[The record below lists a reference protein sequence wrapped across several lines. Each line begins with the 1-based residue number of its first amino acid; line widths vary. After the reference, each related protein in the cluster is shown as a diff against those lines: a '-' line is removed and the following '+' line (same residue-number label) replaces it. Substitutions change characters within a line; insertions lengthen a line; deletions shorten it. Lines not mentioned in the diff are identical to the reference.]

1 MKFVILRIQR
11 RKKWNPLDMIP
22 VIVRDQDVRL
32 RSFSAIRRGP
42 TAPQHAQPRA
52 AIQNKLRAVRSDQLQ
67 TRRIAAVAPRRRVY
81 RRRRSAHAPE
91 TQFGDGIGHC
101 SECKTPECRLVPRQ
115 HAGNGKLVS
124 WSQRTEGASIDSR
137 SRSVIVPNKHR
148 KGLHRRH
155 RAGRIRRMAAHSHDH
170 GHAGH
175 SHSPGHSHP
184 TLRPS
189 VLGWAMAATLGLV
202 VAEFFGGV
210 LGRSVALLND
220 AVHNLS
226 DVPTLGISYL
236 AMRWAERPADSEKT
250 YGYHRAGT
258 LAAFTNAFVLV
269 LLSLWLGY
277 EAFERIRSPVAVV
290 ESWMIWTSVA
300 ALVVNG
306 GITLALVRGRGDLNL
321 RSILVHNFGDALSTF
336 AIIAGALII
345 HATGASWID
354 PLLGLAIGLLV
365 LWSSIG
371 ILRESSH
378 ILLEGRPLDLRV
390 EDVARA
396 ILTVEGVEEVHDV
409 HLWSLGGGHHALS
422 LHARIPDMHLDEC
435 ERLLVSIQRVAAKE
449 FGVEHTTVQLER
461 AGLPAKSGYVM
472 PERAKK

>member
-1 MKFVILRIQR
+1 MGTVMALSAKPQCDGSFHAKTRETGSLSHGRSR
-11 RKKWNPLDMIP
+11 RKE
-22 VIVRDQDVRL
+22 RQ
-32 RSFSAIRRGP
+32 SIRGGKVSYCPISRG
-42 TAPQHAQPRA
+42 
-52 AIQNKLRAVRSDQLQ
+52 
-67 TRRIAAVAPRRRVY
+67 
-81 RRRRSAHAPE
+81 
-91 TQFGDGIGHC
+91 
-101 SECKTPECRLVPRQ
+101 
-115 HAGNGKLVS
+115 
-124 WSQRTEGASIDSR
+124 
-137 SRSVIVPNKHR
+137 

-155 RAGRIRRMAAHSHDH
+155 RAGRIGQMAAHSHDQDYDH

-175 SHSPGHSHP
+175 SHSHGHSHAGHHHP

-189 VLGWAMAATLGLV
+189 VLGWAVAVTLGLV
-202 VAEFFGGV
+202 VAEVFGGI
-210 LGRSVALLND
+210 LGRSIALLND

-226 DVPTLGISYL
+226 DVPALGISYL

-277 EAFERIRSPVAVV
+277 EAFERFRSPVEVV
-290 ESWMIWTSVA
+290 ESWMIWTSIG
-300 ALVVNG
+300 ALAVNG
-306 GITLALVRGRGDLNL
+306 GITLALVRGLGDLNL
-321 RSILVHNFGDALSTF
+321 RSILVHNFGDALSNI

-345 HATGASWID
+345 HATGALWID

-396 ILTVEGVEEVHDV
+396 ILTIEGVQEVHDV

-435 ERLLVSIQRVAAKE
+435 ERLLASIQRVAAKK

-461 AGLPAKSGYVM
+461 AGLPATSGYVM
-472 PERAKK
+472 PEPVKK